1 MNQDDHSAAP
11 DSKGKGKEPIPS
23 SLPPDDGQDQR
34 DNQQGHSSSENGS
47 FTSRLATSAA
57 SLSRN
62 MLTSRWTTLPSESTE
77 KPQWPAIAA
86 QNLAHQEHTATYHDE
101 NTVGSG
107 SRPTSLQS
115 RHSSSVAEHQ
125 FVDFM
130 DAQAGPDDVSR
141 PRQPKALI
149 SSQLSVKSA
158 VSEQEA
164 RDGQQVMDL
173 LDTPSELHM
182 FDDNDSCEESS
193 VSPYTK
199 SSLRKALFGA
209 SEGTSS
215 SWTMLLDFQ
224 PNLLMGDNLAEIQ
237 HHFGDVDPEQAKELW
252 MDSWR
257 DVFTSYTDEVWGD
270 LGSLVREAQ
279 KEVERAREHGQGQG
293 RTDMKA
299 LQRLRQILAHVRGPH
314 G

>member
-1 MNQDDHSAAP
+1 MKQDDHAP
-11 DSKGKGKEPIPS
+11 DYKGKGKEPILS
-23 SLPPDDGQDQR
+23 SLPQDEGQDQR
-34 DNQQGHSSSENGS
+34 DHQQGHSSSGNES

-57 SLSRN
+57 SLSRT
-62 MLTSRWTTLPSESTE
+62 MLTSRWASLPSESSE

-86 QNLAHQEHTATYHDE
+86 QNLAHQDQTATYHDQ

-115 RHSSSVAEHQ
+115 GHSSSVAEHQ
-125 FVDFM
+125 FADFM
-130 DAQAGPDDVSR
+130 HAQPGLDDVSR
-141 PRQPKALI
+141 PRQPKPLTPP
-149 SSQLSVKSA
+149 QLCVKSA

-173 LDTPSELHM
+173 LDTPSELHI

-193 VSPYTK
+193 VSPYTE
-199 SSLRKALFGA
+199 SSLRKALFGV

-215 SWTMLLDFQ
+215 NWAILLDFQ
-224 PNLLMGDNLAEIQ
+224 PNLLMGDNLAEIH
-237 HHFGDVDPEQAKELW
+237 HHFGDVEPERAKELW
-252 MDSWR
+252 MDGWR

-279 KEVERAREHGQGQG
+279 KEVEKAREHGQGQG

-299 LQRLRQILAHVRGPH
+299 LQRLRQILAHVRGPCD
-314 G
+314 